1 MTDLNGNGMT
11 DTNTSSIGYRP
22 YWIDFL
28 SSYIV
33 LATYSRG
40 PSNSSNS
47 RKGSEFVAIATE
59 DGAINVYS
67 LTTGK
72 RLLPTM
78 MLDSPT
84 SLLEA
89 EGDYLMA
96 LTALGNLF
104 VWYVTSF
111 YTRFF
116 FFTFSTK
123 VQIIDIAYSS
133 R

>member
-11 DTNTSSIGYRP
+11 GINTSSIGYRP
-22 YWIDFL
+22 HWIDFL

-33 LATYSRG
+33 LVAYGCGQNDSL
-40 PSNSSNS
+40 NS
-47 RKGSEFVAIATE
+47 RKGREFVAIATE

-67 LTTGK
+67 LTTGR

-96 LTALGNLF
+96 LTALGNLSVWF
-104 VWYVTSF
+104 VVAS
-111 YTRFF
+111 
-116 FFTFSTK
+116 FFTQLLLLHVFH
-123 VQIIDIAYSS
+123 QN
-133 R
+133 